1 MKGGRSRL
9 LYDLLNIIAA
19 GALILYNLL
28 HYRQKKELLGGVSR
42 SVMEHF
48 REKGPGGING
58 LLAAPVIWTVL
69 EIAIISAC
77 QYWLTGYFNVMLGE
91 ALDTGSNYFGNL
103 FSAPVLVLLA
113 CLLLRIDFLAQMDL
127 ITPAFPLALSISKVG
142 CYTAACCGGIPWE
155 HGYYNPISRTMEF
168 PIQLLE
174 AAVGL
179 MLFLVLQGFK
189 KKFPKG
195 TIFPAY
201 LIAFSGIRFFTEFL
215 RCEPNV
221 FMGLKVYHFLCI
233 AGVLIGLLE
242 WLTVEKYKAYCRKK
256 TA

>member
-1 MKGGRSRL
+1 M
-9 LYDLLNIIAA
+9 LYNLLNTIATWS
-19 GALILYNLL
+19 LILYNVL

-48 REKGPGGING
+48 RGKKQG
-58 LLAAPVIWTVL
+58 LLNRVLAAPVIWTLL
-69 EIAIISAC
+69 EITIVSCC
-77 QYWLTGYFNVMLGE
+77 QYLLTGYFNMMLGIV
-91 ALDTGSNYFGNL
+91 LDTGANYFGNL

-113 CLLLRIDFLAQMDL
+113 CILLKIDYLPQMDL
-127 ITPAFPLALSISKVG
+127 ITPAFPLALFFSKIG
-142 CYTAACCGGIPWE
+142 CYTTACCGGIPWE
-155 HGYYNPISRTMEF
+155 HGYYNPISRTVEF

-174 AAVGL
+174 AGVGL
-179 MLFLVLQGFK
+179 LLFIVLQGFK
-189 KKFPKG
+189 KKFKKG
-195 TIFPAY
+195 TVFPAY

-242 WLTVEKYKAYCRKK
+242 WLGVEKYKAHQLKK
-256 TA
+256 TESLGK